1 MKIYHHNDAD
11 GRCAGAIALK
21 IWKQLGQNPEVIEID
36 YKDQLDID
44 SIKIGETLII
54 VDFSFKLEIMEKIRK
69 KTSGIIWIDHHKT
82 AKDYPYQELHGLRD
96 FSDGGKSGCELT
108 WEFFKGK
115 ETDSPMAIK
124 LIGDY
129 DTWQFKFGEKSEFMN
144 LGIKLYPHQPKDEI
158 WAHLLSTNHEED
170 LDILLNEGKICRTFR
185 DMICSDYAKAQGFET
200 EFDGHK
206 TFAMGLYMFG
216 SKAFGQKIKEY
227 PLCISFEFDGK
238 NYTIGLYSEQI
249 DVGDLAKKY
258 GGGGHKWAAGFVSNE
273 LPFSRMS
280 SMSCIPEQMDGEDD

>member
-11 GRCAGAIALK
+11 GRCAGAIALRGLRPPFYP
-21 IWKQLGQNPEVIEID
+21 QTIEMD
-36 YKDQLDID
+36 YKDSLNLD
-44 SIKIGETLII
+44 SIKKGEMLYIL
-54 VDFSFKLEIMEKIRK
+54 DFSFKPEVMEQISRK
-69 KTSGIIWIDHHKT
+69 TTGIVWIDHHKT
-82 AKDYPYQELHGLRD
+82 AISYDYNFAGRFD
-96 FSDGGKSGCELT
+96 INRSGCELT
-108 WEFFKGK
+108 WDYFLQTKP
-115 ETDSPMAIK
+115 PMAVQ

-144 LGIKLYPHQPKDEI
+144 LGIKLYPHQPEDEI

-206 TFAMGLYMFG
+206 AFAMGLYMFG
-216 SKAFGQKIKEY
+216 SKAFAQKIKEY

-249 DVGDLAKKY
+249 DVGNLAKKY
-258 GGGGHKWAAGFVSNE
+258 GGGGHRGAAGFVCGA
-273 LPFSRMS
+273 LPFGR
-280 SMSCIPEQMDGEDD
+280 G